1 MAEKQMIVA
10 IGREYGS
17 GGHVI
22 GEHIAQ
28 RLELPLYDRNL
39 LQEIAAEKD
48 WDHTRLEQYDER
60 PRKRLFSRSVGG
72 YSNSPEENIANMQFD
87 YLRKKAEEGDSF
99 VVIGRCAEG
108 ILKGNSGLIS
118 IFIMGDQEAKIARIM
133 ELYQLTQEQAENKIQ
148 RHDYSRK
155 TYHNSYCDMKWGDSR
170 NYDLCINSSRLG
182 LDETTD
188 IIEEYITRR
197 RRHLG

>member
-28 RLELPLYDRNL
+28 RLNLPLYDRNL
-39 LQEIAAEKD
+39 LQEIAKEKN

-60 PRKRLFSRSVGG
+60 PRRRLFSRSVAGHT
-72 YSNSPEENIANMQFD
+72 SSPEENIANMQFD
-87 YLRKKAEEGDSF
+87 FLRKKAEEGNSF

-108 ILKGNSGLIS
+108 ILKGTDGLIS
-118 IFIMGDQEAKIARIM
+118 IFIMGDKEAKIARIM
-133 ELYQLTQEQAENKIQ
+133 ELFQLTREQAESKIQ
-148 RHDYSRK
+148 RHDYSRRS
-155 TYHNSYCDMKWGDSR
+155 YHNSHCDLKWGDSR

-188 IIEEYITRR
+188 IIAEYVTRR
-197 RRHLG
+197 RKHF

>member
-39 LQEIAAEKD
+39 LQEIAAEKN
-48 WDHTRLEQYDER
+48 WDHKRLEQYDEL
-60 PRKRLFSRSVGG
+60 PRKRLFSRSVKGHT
-72 YSNSPEENIANMQFD
+72 SSPEEIIANMQFD
-87 YLRKKAEEGDSF
+87 FLRKKAEEGNSF

-108 ILKGNSGLIS
+108 ILKGIPGLIS
-118 IFIMGDQEAKIARIM
+118 IFIMGDKEAKLARIM
-133 ELYQLTQEQAENKIQ
+133 EVYQLDQAQAESKIQ
-148 RHDYSRK
+148 RHDYTRK
-155 TYHNSYCDMKWGDSR
+155 TYHNSHCDSKWGDSR

-188 IIEEYITRR
+188 IIEEYIRR
-197 RRHLG
+197 RSLHLG